1 MSLDSGQGVFSFP
14 REYPFFASK
23 FVMYIDNVLSA
34 VAICK
39 FVLANAALRR
49 IIDKSYET
57 LTMKYLKCTTLS
69 NILFESGSRYF
80 IHAKHNKEHLFRDMI
95 IFFFSLTF

>member
-1 MSLDSGQGVFSFP
+1 MQFKRVKLQDIVLGYISKLYNRWMNFLEGHVTGFWPRSFSFP

-23 FVMYIDNVLSA
+23 FVMYIDNVLST

-49 IIDKSYET
+49 I
-57 LTMKYLKCTTLS
+57 
-69 NILFESGSRYF
+69 NR
-80 IHAKHNKEHLFRDMI
+80 
-95 IFFFSLTF
+95 